1 MAGSAD
7 VSTVGASGVR
17 LAWDAGSVA
26 DAGDAPVAARSVDME
41 NDAAVCI
48 TGTFAVGCK
57 TVEPRAAGSDAVA
70 TADIGSAARIADCAD
85 ASVAGAR
92 AGVAGAIGDAN
103 ARAAEAAVS
112 LVVAVAGGVVDTV
125 DAVLGVWLP
134 DSYGLPGMLA
144 RAGDA
149 ADGIGD
155 AGVANDAG
163 RLGAMG
169 ASEDT
174 ADAGDADAAIAAA
187 DSSDADGLGAMGA
200 CDDAAA
206 AGDADAAG
214 VAGVANDAGRL
225 GATGACDDA
234 AAAGDADAAGV
245 AGVANDA
252 DRLGAPGACDGAAAA
267 GDADAAIAAGVAKDA
282 DRPGATGACNDAAA
296 AGDADAS
303 AVGEAGI
310 DAFSAPCA
318 ICFAGSGVPAIPS
331 FASTNR
337 AISALTAG
345 CARAPSLLPAPA
357 RSTSRPDAF
366 ADGVPAIEPAP
377 STSRVAIPSCT
388 WRAEIGCDCDVSNA
402 ELGVSTT
409 SSQGATS
416 IGAWDSGAAE
426 PSTACSRS
434 LPGRSACA
442 CVSTPGAFGASC
454 AG

>member
-1 MAGSAD
+1 MLAVGACVACVCVADSAG
-7 VSTVGASGVR
+7 VSTAGASGVR
-17 LAWDAGSVA
+17 LAWDADSVA
-26 DAGDAPVAARSVDME
+26 DAGDAPVAARSVDIE
-41 NDAAVCI
+41 NDAAVCV

-85 ASVAGAR
+85 ASVEGAR

-112 LVVAVAGGVVDTV
+112 LVVAVAGGAVETV

-134 DSYGLPGMLA
+134 GSYGLPGMLA

-163 RLGAMG
+163 RLGATG

-200 CDDAAA
+200 CD
-206 AGDADAAG
+206 
-214 VAGVANDAGRL
+214 
-225 GATGACDDA
+225 
-234 AAAGDADAAGV
+234 
-245 AGVANDA
+245 
-252 DRLGAPGACDGAAAA
+252 
-267 GDADAAIAAGVAKDA
+267 
-282 DRPGATGACNDAAA
+282 DAAA

-345 CARAPSLLPAPA
+345 CATDPSLLPAPA

-388 WRAEIGCDCDVSNA
+388 WRAEIGCDCDASNA

-416 IGAWDSGAAE
+416 IGAWDSGAAA
-426 PSTACSRS
+426 PLTACSRS

>member
-1 MAGSAD
+1 M
-7 VSTVGASGVR
+7 
-17 LAWDAGSVA
+17 A
-26 DAGDAPVAARSVDME
+26 DAGDAPVAARSVDIE
-41 NDAAVCI
+41 NDAAVCV

-85 ASVAGAR
+85 ASVEGAR

-112 LVVAVAGGVVDTV
+112 LVVAVAGGAVETV

-134 DSYGLPGMLA
+134 GSYGLPGMLA

-163 RLGAMG
+163 RLGATG

-214 VAGVANDAGRL
+214 
-225 GATGACDDA
+225 
-234 AAAGDADAAGV
+234 
-245 AGVANDA
+245 
-252 DRLGAPGACDGAAAA
+252 
-267 GDADAAIAAGVAKDA
+267 AAGVAKDA

-345 CARAPSLLPAPA
+345 CATDPSLLPAPA

>member
-1 MAGSAD
+1 M
-7 VSTVGASGVR
+7 
-17 LAWDAGSVA
+17 A

-41 NDAAVCI
+41 NDAAVCV

-85 ASVAGAR
+85 ASVEGAR
-92 AGVAGAIGDAN
+92 ASVAGAIGDAN

-134 DSYGLPGMLA
+134 GSYGLPGMLA

-169 ASEDT
+169 A
-174 ADAGDADAAIAAA
+174 
-187 DSSDADGLGAMGA
+187 

-206 AGDADAAG
+206 AGDADAA
-214 VAGVANDAGRL
+214 DA
-225 GATGACDDA
+225 
-234 AAAGDADAAGV
+234 V
-245 AGVANDA
+245 GVANDA

-267 GDADAAIAAGVAKDA
+267 CDADAAIAAGVAKDA

-345 CARAPSLLPAPA
+345 CATAPSLLPAPA

-388 WRAEIGCDCDVSNA
+388 GRAEIGCDCDVSNA

-416 IGAWDSGAAE
+416 IAAWDSGAAA

-442 CVSTPGAFGASC
+442 CVSTSGAFGASG

>member
-1 MAGSAD
+1 MLAVGACVACVCVADSAG
-7 VSTVGASGVR
+7 VSTAGASGVR
-17 LAWDAGSVA
+17 LAWDADSVA

-41 NDAAVCI
+41 NDAVVCV
-48 TGTFAVGCK
+48 TGTFAVGCEA
-57 TVEPRAAGSDAVA
+57 VEPRAAGSDAVA

-85 ASVAGAR
+85 ASIEGAR

-112 LVVAVAGGVVDTV
+112 LVVAVAGGAVETV

-134 DSYGLPGMLA
+134 GSYGLPGMLA

-163 RLGAMG
+163 RLGATG

-214 VAGVANDAGRL
+214 AAGVANDAGRL
-225 GATGACDDA
+225 
-234 AAAGDADAAGV
+234 
-245 AGVANDA
+245 
-252 DRLGAPGACDGAAAA
+252 
-267 GDADAAIAAGVAKDA
+267 
-282 DRPGATGACNDAAA
+282 GATGACNDAAA

-416 IGAWDSGAAE
+416 IGAWDSGAAA
-426 PSTACSRS
+426 PLTACSRS

>member
-1 MAGSAD
+1 MLAVGACVACVCVADSAG
-7 VSTVGASGVR
+7 VSTAGASGVR
-17 LAWDAGSVA
+17 LAWDADSVA
-26 DAGDAPVAARSVDME
+26 DAGDAPVAARSVDIE
-41 NDAAVCI
+41 NDAAVCV

-85 ASVAGAR
+85 ASVEGAR

-112 LVVAVAGGVVDTV
+112 LVVAVAGGAVETV

-134 DSYGLPGMLA
+134 GSYGLPGMLA

-163 RLGAMG
+163 RLGATG

-214 VAGVANDAGRL
+214 AAGVANDAGRL
-225 GATGACDDA
+225 
-234 AAAGDADAAGV
+234 
-245 AGVANDA
+245 
-252 DRLGAPGACDGAAAA
+252 
-267 GDADAAIAAGVAKDA
+267 
-282 DRPGATGACNDAAA
+282 GATGACNDAAA

-416 IGAWDSGAAE
+416 IGAWDSGAAA
-426 PSTACSRS
+426 PLTACSRS

>member
-1 MAGSAD
+1 MLALGACVACVCVADSAG
-7 VSTVGASGVR
+7 VSTAGASGVR
-17 LAWDAGSVA
+17 LAWDADSVA
-26 DAGDAPVAARSVDME
+26 DAGDAPVAARSVDIE
-41 NDAAVCI
+41 NDAAVCV

-85 ASVAGAR
+85 ASVEGAR

-112 LVVAVAGGVVDTV
+112 LVVAVAGGAVETV

-134 DSYGLPGMLA
+134 GSYGLPGMLA

-163 RLGAMG
+163 RLGATG

-214 VAGVANDAGRL
+214 
-225 GATGACDDA
+225 
-234 AAAGDADAAGV
+234 
-245 AGVANDA
+245 
-252 DRLGAPGACDGAAAA
+252 
-267 GDADAAIAAGVAKDA
+267 AAGVAKDA

-345 CARAPSLLPAPA
+345 CATAPSLLPAPA

-388 WRAEIGCDCDVSNA
+388 GRAEIGCDCDVSNA

-416 IGAWDSGAAE
+416 IAAWDSGAAA

-442 CVSTPGAFGASC
+442 CVSTSGAFGASG

>member
-1 MAGSAD
+1 MLAVGACVACVCVADSAG
-7 VSTVGASGVR
+7 VSTAGASGVR
-17 LAWDAGSVA
+17 LAWDADSVA
-26 DAGDAPVAARSVDME
+26 DAGDAPVAARSVDIE
-41 NDAAVCI
+41 NDAAVCV

-85 ASVAGAR
+85 ASVEGAR
-92 AGVAGAIGDAN
+92 AGVAGAIGYAN

-112 LVVAVAGGVVDTV
+112 LVVAVAGGAVETV

-134 DSYGLPGMLA
+134 GSYGLPGMLA

-163 RLGAMG
+163 RL
-169 ASEDT
+169 
-174 ADAGDADAAIAAA
+174 
-187 DSSDADGLGAMGA
+187 
-200 CDDAAA
+200 
-206 AGDADAAG
+206 
-214 VAGVANDAGRL
+214 
-225 GATGACDDA
+225 
-234 AAAGDADAAGV
+234 
-245 AGVANDA
+245 
-252 DRLGAPGACDGAAAA
+252 
-267 GDADAAIAAGVAKDA
+267 
-282 DRPGATGACNDAAA
+282 GATGACNDAAA

-416 IGAWDSGAAE
+416 IGAWDSGAAA
-426 PSTACSRS
+426 PLTACSRS

>member
-1 MAGSAD
+1 M
-7 VSTVGASGVR
+7 
-17 LAWDAGSVA
+17 A
-26 DAGDAPVAARSVDME
+26 DAGDAPVAARSVDIE
-41 NDAAVCI
+41 NDAAVCV

-85 ASVAGAR
+85 ASVEGAR
-92 AGVAGAIGDAN
+92 ASVAGAIGDAN

-134 DSYGLPGMLA
+134 GSYGLPGMLT

-149 ADGIGD
+149 ANGIGD

-163 RLGAMG
+163 RLGATG

-214 VAGVANDAGRL
+214 AAGVANDAGRL
-225 GATGACDDA
+225 GATGACD
-234 AAAGDADAAGV
+234 
-245 AGVANDA
+245 
-252 DRLGAPGACDGAAAA
+252 
-267 GDADAAIAAGVAKDA
+267 
-282 DRPGATGACNDAAA
+282 DAAA

-416 IGAWDSGAAE
+416 IGAWDSGAAA
-426 PSTACSRS
+426 PLTACSRS

>member
-1 MAGSAD
+1 MLAVGACVACVCVADSAG
-7 VSTVGASGVR
+7 VSTAGASGVR
-17 LAWDAGSVA
+17 LAWDADSVA
-26 DAGDAPVAARSVDME
+26 DAGDAPVAARSVDIE
-41 NDAAVCI
+41 NDAAVCV

-85 ASVAGAR
+85 ASVEGAR

-112 LVVAVAGGVVDTV
+112 LVVAVAGGAVETV

-134 DSYGLPGMLA
+134 GSYGLPGMLA

-163 RLGAMG
+163 RLGATG

-214 VAGVANDAGRL
+214 
-225 GATGACDDA
+225 
-234 AAAGDADAAGV
+234 
-245 AGVANDA
+245 
-252 DRLGAPGACDGAAAA
+252 
-267 GDADAAIAAGVAKDA
+267 AAGVAKDA

-345 CARAPSLLPAPA
+345 CATDPLLLPAPA

>member
-1 MAGSAD
+1 MLAVGACVACVCVADSAG
-7 VSTVGASGVR
+7 VSTAGASGVR
-17 LAWDAGSVA
+17 LAWDADSVA
-26 DAGDAPVAARSVDME
+26 DAGDAPVAARSVDIE
-41 NDAAVCI
+41 NDAAVCV

-85 ASVAGAR
+85 ASVEGAR

-112 LVVAVAGGVVDTV
+112 LVVAVAGGAVETV

-134 DSYGLPGMLA
+134 GSYGLPGMLA

-163 RLGAMG
+163 RLGATG

-214 VAGVANDAGRL
+214 
-225 GATGACDDA
+225 
-234 AAAGDADAAGV
+234 
-245 AGVANDA
+245 
-252 DRLGAPGACDGAAAA
+252 
-267 GDADAAIAAGVAKDA
+267 AAGVAKDA

-345 CARAPSLLPAPA
+345 CATDPSLLPAPA

>member
-1 MAGSAD
+1 MLAVGACVACVCVADSAG
-7 VSTVGASGVR
+7 VSTAGASGVR
-17 LAWDAGSVA
+17 LAWDADSVA
-26 DAGDAPVAARSVDME
+26 DAGDAPVAARSVDIE
-41 NDAAVCI
+41 NDAAVCV

-85 ASVAGAR
+85 ASVEGAR

-134 DSYGLPGMLA
+134 GSYGLPGMLA

-169 ASEDT
+169 A
-174 ADAGDADAAIAAA
+174 
-187 DSSDADGLGAMGA
+187 

-206 AGDADAAG
+206 AGDADAA
-214 VAGVANDAGRL
+214 DA
-225 GATGACDDA
+225 
-234 AAAGDADAAGV
+234 V
-245 AGVANDA
+245 GVANDA

-267 GDADAAIAAGVAKDA
+267 CDADAAIAAGVAKDA

-345 CARAPSLLPAPA
+345 CATAPSLLPAPA

-388 WRAEIGCDCDVSNA
+388 GRAEIGCDCDVSNA

-416 IGAWDSGAAE
+416 IAAWDSGAAA

-442 CVSTPGAFGASC
+442 CVSTSGAFGASG